1 MGKKAQLTI
10 EQTAEQLQKLYN
22 LQRSLKRQKKIIAL
36 MRIKKQIDNT
46 REDLSNYLGVHKRT
60 LERWINAYLQGGIEQ
75 LLLIKPKRKDSKI
88 ITKDIHDGLA
98 QRLKDPRDSFL
109 GYWDAHRWIK
119 ITYGVEV
126 NYHWLRKYMISK
138 FGTKVKTPRKSHIK
152 KDKDVKSSFLKTS

>member
-22 LQRSLKRQKKIIAL
+22 LQRSLKQQKKIIAL

-75 LLLIKPKRKDSKI
+75 LLLIKPKRKDSKLSL
-88 ITKDIHDGLA
+88 IH
-98 QRLKDPRDSFL
+98 
-109 GYWDAHRWIK
+109 I
-119 ITYGVEV
+119 
-126 NYHWLRKYMISK
+126 
-138 FGTKVKTPRKSHIK
+138 
-152 KDKDVKSSFLKTS
+152 